1 MDQFIKVII
10 KEPMKPAVTSV
21 VKNTL
26 NAFRQLVGGY
36 IEAIRLRGCIMLV
49 NEDGKLRGLTANLA
63 CGADLI
69 VGTAVFVGESAGE
82 FSDCE
87 LTWREI
93 SKQVTDLWSV
103 EGQDE

>member
-26 NAFRQLVGGY
+26 SAFQQLVGGY
-36 IEAIRLRGCIMLV
+36 IEAIRLRGCTMLV
-49 NEDGKLRGLTANLA
+49 NEEGKLRGMTANLA

-69 VGTAVFVGESAGE
+69 VGTAVFVGESGEE